1 MDLYIADDLLTDDPE
16 AALAASQGVVIGN
29 RLNALEQALA
39 ALEGALIF
47 ATDADIDALF
57 A

>member
-1 MDLYIADDLLTDDPE
+1 MDFQIADNLLTDDPE
-16 AALAASQGVVIGN
+16 VALAASQGVVIGN

-39 ALEGALIF
+39 NL
-47 ATDADIDALF
+47 ATIEDIDALF

>member
-16 AALAASQGVVIGN
+16 SALAASQGVVIGN

-39 ALEGALIF
+39 NL
-47 ATDADIDALF
+47 ATTGDIDALF
-57 A
+57 E